1 MNEPL
6 IALTGA
12 TGFIGQ
18 YLVRELPR
26 LGFRV
31 RVLLRKPTT
40 LPIDCSNAVIGDLT
54 RPINIAAALAD
65 VHAVVHSAALTP
77 TMSGAPEQDFRL
89 LNTQA
94 TAALAQAARRAGVRR
109 FVFMSSLRAQTGPT
123 SKDVLTEEMEPR
135 PTDPYGRSKRAA
147 EEELAKLDLDWV
159 ALRLALVCGTGV
171 KGNMARLI
179 ELARSPYPLP
189 FGALQARRSLLSLP
203 NLAVAVRSVL
213 NAPGRLNCPLI
224 VADPAPVTVP
234 EMIAAMRGGLGRRPG
249 LVSVPPVVLETIF
262 RLTGRSE
269 LYDRLAGP
277 LVGDPARLIRL
288 GWVPPVSSFDTLA
301 AVARSGSRSPDE
313 AQRNPGA
320 ALPP

>member
-1 MNEPL
+1 MSEPL

-54 RPINIAAALAD
+54 RPINLAAALAD

-89 LNTQA
+89 LNAQA

-109 FVFMSSLRAQTGPT
+109 FVFMSSLRAQSGPT
-123 SKDVLTEEMEPR
+123 NTEILTEEMEPR

-171 KGNMARLI
+171 KGNVARLI
-179 ELARSPYPLP
+179 ALARSPYPLP
-189 FGALQARRSLLSLP
+189 FGALHARRSLLSLP
-203 NLAVAVRSVL
+203 NLAVAVQTVL
-213 NAPGRLNCPLI
+213 NAPGRLSCPLI
-224 VADPAPVTVP
+224 VADPVPVTMP
-234 EMIAAMRGGLGRRPG
+234 EMIAAMRGGRRPG
-249 LVSVPPVVLETIF
+249 LVSVPPVVLEKLF
-262 RLTGRSE
+262 RLAGRSE
-269 LYDRLAGP
+269 LYERLAGQ

-288 GWVPPVSSFDTLA
+288 GWVPPVSPLDTLA
-301 AVARSGSRSPDE
+301 AVARGS
-313 AQRNPGA
+313 
-320 ALPP
+320 

>member
-31 RVLLRKPTT
+31 RVLLRRPTT
-40 LPIDCSNAVIGDLT
+40 LPIDCANAVIGDLT

-77 TMSGAPEQDFRL
+77 TMSGTPEEDFRL

-94 TAALAQAARRAGVRR
+94 TAALAQAARLAGVRR
-109 FVFMSSLRAQTGPT
+109 LVFMSSLRAQSGPMN
-123 SKDVLTEEMEPR
+123 KEVLTEDMEPR
-135 PTDPYGRSKRAA
+135 PTDAYGRSKRAA

-159 ALRLALVCGTGV
+159 ALRLALVCGKGV

-179 ELARSPYPLP
+179 EVARSPYSLP
-189 FGALQARRSLLSLP
+189 FGALRARRSLLSLP
-203 NLAVAVRSVL
+203 NLAVAVQSVL
-213 NAPGRLNCPLI
+213 NAPGRLDTPLI
-224 VADPAPVTVP
+224 VADPTPVTVP
-234 EMIAAMRGGLGRRPG
+234 EMITAMRAGLGRRPG
-249 LVSVPPVVLETIF
+249 LVSVSPVVLEKIF
-262 RLTGRSE
+262 RLTGRPE

-277 LVGDPARLIRL
+277 LVGDPSRLIRL
-288 GWVPPVSSFDTLA
+288 GWVPPVSTFETLA
-301 AVARSGSRSPDE
+301 AAARLFIDAARESRKVADE
-313 AQRNPGA
+313 KK
-320 ALPP
+320 

>member
-31 RVLLRKPTT
+31 RVLLRRPTT
-40 LPIDCSNAVIGDLT
+40 LPIDCANAVIGDLT

-77 TMSGAPEQDFRL
+77 TMSGAPEEDFRL

-123 SKDVLTEEMEPR
+123 NKQVLTEEMEPR
-135 PTDPYGRSKRAA
+135 PTDAYGRSKRAA

-159 ALRLALVCGTGV
+159 ALRLALVCGAGA
-171 KGNMARLI
+171 KGNMARLV

-189 FGALQARRSLLSLP
+189 FGALRAKRSLLSLP
-203 NLAVAVRSVL
+203 NLAAAVHSVL
-213 NAPGRLNCPLI
+213 TAPGRLDCPLI
-224 VADPAPVTVP
+224 VADPVPVTVP
-234 EMIAAMRGGLGRRPG
+234 EMITAMRAGLGRRPG
-249 LVSVPPVVLETIF
+249 LVAISPALLDKIF
-262 RLTGRSE
+262 HLIGRSE

-277 LVGDPARLIRL
+277 LVGDPSRLIRL
-288 GWVPPVSSFDTLA
+288 GWVPPVSTFDTLA
-301 AVARSGSRSPDE
+301 AMARSGR
-313 AQRNPGA
+313 
-320 ALPP
+320 